1 MIFSLTIINLEN
13 YNTSLKDIYLITGQG
28 VTSNIY
34 VFGGDTITII
44 DSGNGEEKNKIVPK
58 LKKIFSKKP
67 NVSKTILTHFHFDH
81 IKGLDELM
89 DAYILD
95 ILIHKKEAPYLSDLN
110 FKRIKE
116 VNAGDKI
123 ILGEY
128 LLDIIH
134 TPGHSPGSICLYE
147 KKTKFLISGDTVFPN
162 GSFGRYD
169 FPFGNHK
176 ALLQS
181 LKRLTE
187 VDVEVML
194 PGHGLPTFSKVNQQI
209 KSSFMAA
216 KNYF

>member
-1 MIFSLTIINLEN
+1 MTIINLEH
-13 YNTSLKDIYLITGQG
+13 YNASLKDIYLLTGQG

-34 VFGGDTITII
+34 VFGGDTITIV
-44 DSGNGEEKNKIVPK
+44 DSGNGAEENRIMPK
-58 LKKIFSKKP
+58 LKEIFSKKP
-67 NVSKTILTHFHFDH
+67 NVSKTVLTHFHFDH
-81 IKGLDELM
+81 IRGLDELTE
-89 DAYILD
+89 AYVMD
-95 ILIHKKEAPYLSDLN
+95 ILIHKEEVPFFSHLN
-110 FKRIKE
+110 SKRIKE
-116 VNAGDKI
+116 MNAGDKI
-123 ILGEY
+123 FFGEY

-134 TPGHSPGSICLYE
+134 TPGHSPGSVCLYE

-187 VDVEVML
+187 IDVKAML
-194 PGHGLPTFSKVNQQI
+194 PGHGLPTFSRVNQQI
-209 KSSFMAA
+209 KRSFMAA

>member
-1 MIFSLTIINLEN
+1 MAIINLEN
-13 YNTSLKDIYLITGQG
+13 YNASLKDIYLITGQG

-34 VFGGDTITII
+34 VFGGETITIV
-44 DSGNGEEKNKIVPK
+44 DSGNGAEENRIMPK
-58 LKKIFSKKP
+58 LKEIFSKIP

-81 IKGLDELM
+81 IGGLDELM
-89 DAYILD
+89 ESYVLG
-95 ILIHKKEAPYLSDLN
+95 ILIHKEEVPFLRDMNIKI
-110 FKRIKE
+110 KRIKE
-116 VNAGDKI
+116 INAGDKI
-123 ILGEY
+123 VMGEY
-128 LLDIIH
+128 LLDVIH
-134 TPGHSPGSICLYE
+134 TPGHSPGSVCLYE

-187 VDVEVML
+187 IDVKAML

-209 KSSFMAA
+209 KLSFMAA
-216 KNYF
+216 KSYF